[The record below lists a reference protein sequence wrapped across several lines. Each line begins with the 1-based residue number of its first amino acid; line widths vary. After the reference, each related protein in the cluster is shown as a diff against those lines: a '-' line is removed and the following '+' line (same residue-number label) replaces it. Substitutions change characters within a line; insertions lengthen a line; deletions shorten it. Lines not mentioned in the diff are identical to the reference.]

1 MKYKRGMNSKGFSR
15 SWLVFVIILVF
26 AMAVLAQEQV
36 QNKISDL
43 GNETEKFIKKFVEEN
58 NEIKEDNIKTI
69 EKIDLENPP
78 EDVKIG
84 NVDENTGVA
93 IYQLNYTENNQEKK
107 LYVVTYST
115 EQFKTPLELKSV
127 NAIEYLSFGINGERN
142 SSSYLETATGVLT
155 SDKNGYVMIDSGSIT
170 GLSTSI
176 EVINSDVNGQ
186 IELSIYKNG
195 ENTGLTNVID
205 TSNAGTQKDF
215 DKQSEGIVVFEPGD
229 IISMHLEIEGDVE
242 YKNVISL
249 VKVELE
255 DK

>member
-1 MKYKRGMNSKGFSR
+1 MNSKGFSR